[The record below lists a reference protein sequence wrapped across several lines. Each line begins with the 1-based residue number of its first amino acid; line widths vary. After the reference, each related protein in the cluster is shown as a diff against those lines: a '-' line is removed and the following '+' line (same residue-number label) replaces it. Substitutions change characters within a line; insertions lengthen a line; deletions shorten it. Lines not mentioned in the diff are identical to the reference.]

1 MSTPDDLIPASTP
14 EELERL
20 THLIDAWVLRQ
31 AGEEWVAHVERGD
44 GDGAEARWFIR
55 VLGEEKSVFTVWF
68 MLRQRSLFVETYV
81 LPAPEENAAQV
92 YEYLLRRNLRI
103 FGMSFAIG
111 SEDAIYLT
119 GEIHNHH
126 VCDEEL
132 DRLLGTAYLL
142 TEQCFRPAMRLA
154 FASRFQG

>member
-1 MSTPDDLIPASTP
+1 MDDVLPASTP
-14 EELERL
+14 EELDRL
-20 THLIDAWVLRQ
+20 AALVDLWVQRQID
-31 AGEEWVAHVERGD
+31 EPWVAHVERGE
-44 GDGAEARWFIR
+44 GSEPRWFIR
-55 VLGEEKSVFTVWF
+55 VNGEEKSVFSVWF

-111 SEDAIYLT
+111 EEDAIYLT
-119 GEIHNHH
+119 GEIHNHQ
-126 VCDEEL
+126 VCDAEL
-132 DRLLGTAYLL
+132 DRLLGTAYLI

-154 FASRFQG
+154 FASKFRG